1 MKSSMVADRKT
12 KKFAVLGRPISHTK
26 SPVIH
31 QDFAGQFDLDIIYE
45 AIDVEPG
52 SFAQVVRDFQ
62 TSGASGCNITVPHKV
77 DAFEIADVRS
87 ERAQL
92 AGAANTLI
100 FDDKGRICAD
110 NTDGIGLLRDITRN
124 LQVSLENKRILI
136 LGAGGA
142 VRGIVPSLLS
152 KQPMLLVI
160 ANRTAARAREIAAHF
175 EDKGTILAGG
185 YEVVSGAGFD
195 VIINATTASLKGE
208 IPSIPERCLTS
219 KTLAYDLMYADK
231 PTPFMRWAQMQGVSK
246 VTDGLGMLVEQAAES
261 FYIWHGRRPET
272 LPIMMSLRPLS

>member
-1 MKSSMVADRKT
+1 MVAGNKT
-12 KKFAVLGRPISHTK
+12 KKFAVLGHPIGHSK

-31 QDFAGQFDLDIIYE
+31 QGFADQFGLDISYE

-62 TSGASGCNITVPHKV
+62 TSGASGCNVTVPYKV
-77 DAFEIADVRS
+77 DAFEVADVRS
-87 ERAQL
+87 ERAQH

-124 LQVSLENKRILI
+124 LQVPLENKRILI

-152 KQPMLLVI
+152 KQPKLLVI
-160 ANRTAARAREIAAHF
+160 ANRTAERAHEIAARF
-175 EDKGTILAGG
+175 EDEGTILAGG
-185 YEVVSGAGFD
+185 YEVISGAGFD
-195 VIINATTASLKGE
+195 VIINATAASLEGE
-208 IPSIPERCLTS
+208 IPPIPERCLTS
-219 KTLAYDLMYADK
+219 KTLAYDLMYSDK
-231 PTPFMRWAQMQGVSK
+231 PTPFMQWAQRQGAGK

-261 FYIWHGRRPET
+261 FYLWHGRRPET
-272 LPIMMSLRPLS
+272 SSVMMSLRPSP

>member
-1 MKSSMVADRKT
+1 MVAGNKT
-12 KKFAVLGRPISHTK
+12 KKFAVLGHPISHSK

-31 QDFAGQFDLDIIYE
+31 QSFADQFGLDISYE
-45 AIDVEPG
+45 AIDVKPG

-62 TSGASGCNITVPHKV
+62 ASGASGCNVTVPYKV
-77 DAFEIADVRS
+77 DAFNLADVHS
-87 ERAQL
+87 KRAQH
-92 AGAANTLI
+92 AGAANTLV
-100 FDDKGRICAD
+100 FDDKDHIHAD

-124 LQVSLENKRILI
+124 LKVPLENKRILI

-142 VRGIVPSLLS
+142 VRGIVPNLLG
-152 KQPMLLVI
+152 KQPLLLVI
-160 ANRTAARAREIAAHF
+160 ANRTAERAEEIAARF
-175 EDKGTILAGG
+175 GDEGTILAGG

-195 VIINATTASLKGE
+195 VIINATTTSLKGE
-208 IPSIPERCLTS
+208 IPPIPERCLTS

-231 PTPFMRWAQMQGVSK
+231 PTPFMQWARMQGASK

-272 LPIMMSLRPLS
+272 LSVIMRLRPLEMHY

>member
-1 MKSSMVADRKT
+1 MVAGNKT
-12 KKFAVLGRPISHTK
+12 KKFAVLGHPISHSK

-31 QDFAGQFDLDIIYE
+31 QSFADQFGLDISYE
-45 AIDVEPG
+45 AIDVKPG

-62 TSGASGCNITVPHKV
+62 ASGASGCNVTVPYKV
-77 DAFEIADVRS
+77 DAFNLADVHS
-87 ERAQL
+87 KRAQH
-92 AGAANTLI
+92 AGAANTLV
-100 FDDKGRICAD
+100 FDDKDHIHAD

-124 LQVSLENKRILI
+124 LKVPLENKRILI

-142 VRGIVPSLLS
+142 VRGIVPNLLG
-152 KQPMLLVI
+152 KQPLLLVI
-160 ANRTAARAREIAAHF
+160 ANRTAERAEEIAARF
-175 EDKGTILAGG
+175 GDEGTILAGG

-208 IPSIPERCLTS
+208 IPPIPERCLTS

-231 PTPFMRWAQMQGVSK
+231 PTPFMQWARMQGASK

-272 LPIMMSLRPLS
+272 LSVIMRLRPLEMHY